1 VDELPAHDA
10 SHHQNAQNS
19 SAGHPLSRESRF
31 AEHTEAAHGGQV
43 PNKAENVAQQQR
55 PFMAGKHARSEGLEL
70 KSLGKCGL
78 FGIIPK

>member
-1 VDELPAHDA
+1 VDAVPAHNA
-10 SHHQNAQNS
+10 RHHQNAQNS
-19 SAGHPLSRESRF
+19 SAGHQLVRGITYADST
-31 AEHTEAAHGGQV
+31 AENQPEQGL
-43 PNKAENVAQQQR
+43 NKAENVAQQQR